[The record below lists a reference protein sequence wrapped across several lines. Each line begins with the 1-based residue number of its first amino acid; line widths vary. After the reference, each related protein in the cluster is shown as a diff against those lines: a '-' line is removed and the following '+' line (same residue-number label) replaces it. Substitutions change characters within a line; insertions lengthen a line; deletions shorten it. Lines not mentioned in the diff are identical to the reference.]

1 MRSET
6 STRTS
11 PNARLQNAGFSMIE
25 LMVAMSV
32 FLVIGGVAMSL
43 FRQNTWLYTDQQ
55 NTVGLNV
62 SLRNS
67 LTQIQNDTVNAGNGY
82 FQATSTGWPFGIT
95 ATNVNPGY
103 DTLNIV
109 TANSA
114 PAQLTAGTCV
124 NTSNTPT
131 LTLVTPATMTATAFA
146 AQFKAADQVLLLNG
160 AGNQFTTVKLTQ
172 PGTVVGT
179 NVSLAYSMTNADG
192 TNLPANDQLGL
203 TTAPFDPTVDE
214 DKLGVQ
220 YCQNTGDWVVD
231 LNKITYTVDGA
242 NRLTRQFGT
251 NPVDYIADQI
261 IGFKVGVS
269 QFTSTAG
276 GTSGRYFYD
285 NTYKPRAI
293 RSVRVSMIGRTPPGW
308 AGSNFVNTFDGGNY
322 KIEALS
328 LVINPRN
335 LSMNDCGTCN

>member
-1 MRSET
+1 MSAT
-6 STRTS
+6 LQAGTGK
-11 PNARLQNAGFSMIE
+11 ARMGSRGFSLVE
-25 LMVAMSV
+25 LMIAMSV

-43 FRQNTWLYTDQQ
+43 FRQNTMVYTDQT
-55 NTVGLNV
+55 NTVALNV
-62 SLRNS
+62 TLRNA

-103 DTLNIV
+103 DIMNIV
-109 TANSA
+109 MANSA
-114 PAQLTAGTCV
+114 PAQLTAGACV
-124 NTSNTPT
+124 NTSTTGTVT
-131 LTLVTPATMTATAFA
+131 LAPPAPLTAAAFA
-146 AQFKAADQVLLLNG
+146 PQFKGGDQVLMLNG
-160 AGNQFTTVKLTQ
+160 AGNQFTTVMLTG
-172 PGTVVGT
+172 PGAVVGA
-179 NVSLAYSMTNADG
+179 NVSINFNKTNADG
-192 TNLPANDQLGL
+192 TNVAANDPLGL
-203 TTAPFDPTVDE
+203 TTTAYNAATDE

-231 LNKITYTVDGA
+231 LVKTTYTVDGA
-242 NRLTRQFGT
+242 NRMTRQFGT
-251 NPVDYIADQI
+251 NLPDYIADQI

-276 GTSGRYFYD
+276 GTSGRYYYD
-285 NTYKPRAI
+285 NSYKPRAI
-293 RSVRVSMIGRTPPGW
+293 RSVRVSMIGRTAPGW
-308 AGSNFVNTFDGGNY
+308 AGSNFTNTFDGGNY